1 MCKIVA
7 KLSIFSQPAKKKF
20 IFLSKNSYIMPFF
33 RLFMPFFMLFL
44 PKAATFEIVTSVLA
58 SVHFQPVHRPTGH

>member
-20 IFLSKNSYIMPFF
+20 IFLSKNSYIMQFF
-33 RLFMPFFMLFL
+33 RLFMPFFMQFFSNNPLKNISGITLKIIF
-44 PKAATFEIVTSVLA
+44 V
-58 SVHFQPVHRPTGH
+58 

>member
-20 IFLSKNSYIMPFF
+20 IFLSKNSYIIWFLCPYKAI
-33 RLFMPFFMLFL
+33 FMLFL
-44 PKAATFEIVTSVLA
+44 PRKKLR
-58 SVHFQPVHRPTGH
+58 QLLLRL